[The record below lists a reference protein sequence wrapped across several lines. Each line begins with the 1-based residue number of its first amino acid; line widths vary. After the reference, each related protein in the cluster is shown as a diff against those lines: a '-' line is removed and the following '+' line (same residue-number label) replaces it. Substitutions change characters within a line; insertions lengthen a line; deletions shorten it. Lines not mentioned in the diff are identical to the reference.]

1 MGTGGGPAVT
11 PPPTNSF
18 LARPAV
24 SAPTAPPPLSGGTL
38 LVLADGKT
46 AFASDPDRD
55 RLYFADLTEE
65 KLLATVALQ
74 LGDEPGR
81 AVEDAEGGVHV
92 VLRRGGAVVSLAPDR
107 TVRERRA
114 VCRSPRGIAYHRQAA
129 ALHVACAGGELV
141 TLLAAG
147 GAPTRTVH
155 LDRDL
160 RDVVVAGDQLF
171 VSRFRSGEVLVVS
184 TASGEIVERRPLPGS
199 APSRQLIRTPEGA
212 TLAAALPG
220 VAWRMRS
227 LLDGSPAVLHQE
239 SANGELGVQGGGYG
253 GGPCRSVVA
262 AAITRFGTTRGSAQ
276 TGGQLAMASLPIDF
290 AESRDGKRRAIVLAG
305 NTSATGTGMPQVH
318 MSRGSI
324 GGSGGAGGTGGSCGT
339 GGTGG
344 SGGSSGGAPLPP
356 PPGEGCM
363 FPQPQP
369 PPDPEVIEFRQ
380 PVGDAI
386 AVDFDGQGRVV
397 VQTRE
402 PARLEIISH
411 RGGSIKLA
419 DESRFDSGHAVFH
432 LATRNGLACAS
443 CHPEG
448 GDDGRIWRFAGI
460 GPRRTQNLQG
470 GIATS
475 APFHWDGDMRDL
487 SHLMTEVFSTRMGGP
502 PWPAIT

>member
-38 LVLADGKT
+38 LVLADGRT

-65 KLLATVALQ
+65 KLLATVTLQ

-114 VCRSPRGIAYHRQAA
+114 VCRSPRGIAYQRQAA

-141 TLLAAG
+141 TLLTAG

-199 APSRQLIRTPEGA
+199 APSRQLIMTPEGA
-212 TLAAALPG
+212 SAGRRRSRRGLADAIAAGRQPGGVASGERQRRAGRPAGRLWRRPLQVGGGRRHHPFRYHARIGADRRPAGDGDLAHRLRRVSRRQAPGDRAGRQHQRHGDRDAAGAHVPG
-220 VAWRMRS
+220 VGQHRR
-227 LLDGSPAVLHQE
+227 HRRQRRQ
-239 SANGELGVQGGGYG
+239 SA
-253 GGPCRSVVA
+253 PVA
-262 AAITRFGTTRGSAQ
+262 AAA
-276 TGGQLAMASLPIDF
+276 
-290 AESRDGKRRAIVLAG
+290 V
-305 NTSATGTGMPQVH
+305 
-318 MSRGSI
+318 
-324 GGSGGAGGTGGSCGT
+324 
-339 GGTGG
+339 GTGG
-344 SGGSSGGAPLPP
+344 SGGSNSGAPAPAAARRGLHVPATAAPARSRSHRIPAAGGRRHRRRLRRPRPGGGADARAGRGWRSSATGADPSSSPRSPASTAATPYSTWPRATAWPAPPVTPKGGTTVGSGGSSASVPAAPRTCKAGL
-356 PPGEGCM
+356 
-363 FPQPQP
+363 
-369 PPDPEVIEFRQ
+369 R
-380 PVGDAI
+380 
-386 AVDFDGQGRVV
+386 
-397 VQTRE
+397 
-402 PARLEIISH
+402 PAPRST
-411 RGGSIKLA
+411 GT
-419 DESRFDSGHAVFH
+419 
-432 LATRNGLACAS
+432 ATC
-443 CHPEG
+443 
-448 GDDGRIWRFAGI
+448 
-460 GPRRTQNLQG
+460 
-470 GIATS
+470 ATS
-475 APFHWDGDMRDL
+475 A
-487 SHLMTEVFSTRMGGP
+487 
-502 PWPAIT
+502 I